1 MTPEQQRL
9 NAEKSLALASH
20 LFPHEEW
27 IPKKTNIW
35 IAKSRLSGGYKEQ
48 AKLYREI
55 ADVQILTDR
64 GSVAYFLPEDEK
76 KEGKIKICVDTV
88 IDGELVELKTVSGN
102 RNTLGTA
109 FEQGFRQGLA
119 VRKDHPEIKTH
130 SIFIRLR
137 SNLSIGSVKAKI
149 AGELK
154 SRPENGKFICYF
166 EHIGELHTWSFEEL
180 RTIIGDQKNRYAQ

>member
-1 MTPEQQRL
+1 MIPEQQRL
-9 NAEKSLALASH
+9 NAEKSLALASA
-20 LFPHEEW
+20 LFPRETW
-27 IPKKTNIW
+27 IPKEANIW
-35 IAKSRLSGGYKEQ
+35 VAKSRLSGGHKEQ

-55 ADVQILTDR
+55 ADVRILTGR
-64 GSVAYFLPEDEK
+64 GSAAYFLPEDEK
-76 KEGKIKICVDTV
+76 KDSKIKICVDTV
-88 IDGELVELKTVSGN
+88 IDGELVELKTVFGN

-130 SIFIRLR
+130 SIFIRLL
-137 SNLSIGSVKAKI
+137 SDFSIGSVKAKI

-154 SRPENGKFICYF
+154 NRLEDGKFICYF

-180 RTIIGDQKNRYAQ
+180 RSIIGGKNRPTA

>member
-1 MTPEQQRL
+1 
-9 NAEKSLALASH
+9 
-20 LFPHEEW
+20 
-27 IPKKTNIW
+27 
-35 IAKSRLSGGYKEQ
+35 
-48 AKLYREI
+48 
-55 ADVQILTDR
+55 
-64 GSVAYFLPEDEK
+64 LPEDEK

-130 SIFIRLR
+130 SIFIRLL
-137 SNLSIGSVKAKI
+137 SDFSIGSVKAKI

-154 SRPENGKFICYF
+154 NRLEDGKFICYF
-166 EHIGELHTWSFEEL
+166 EHTGELQPAPRPEVPLCIHGLL
-180 RTIIGDQKNRYAQ
+180 RN